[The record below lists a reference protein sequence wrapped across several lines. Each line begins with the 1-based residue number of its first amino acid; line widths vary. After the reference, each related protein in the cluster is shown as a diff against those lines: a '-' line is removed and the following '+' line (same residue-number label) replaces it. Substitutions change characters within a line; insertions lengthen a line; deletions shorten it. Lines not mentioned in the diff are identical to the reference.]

1 MSAKA
6 DQSSSSSD
14 EIDLLDLLLIL
25 WKRRIILGL
34 SALTFFS
41 LGVLLALAHTPTYK
55 GQVQVQVHQLNEIE
69 MAGFDAW
76 NQGVR
81 VANRPSAIMVSDILT
96 GGNAPAVTFPA
107 LRQSIWPIP
116 STQATSGAMRSWP
129 PCANIRQLFRIL
141 METRKNLTS
150 C

>member
-55 GQVQVQVHQLNEIE
+55 GQVQVHQLMRLRWPDSTPGIR
-69 MAGFDAW
+69 ASGS
-76 NQGVR
+76 
-81 VANRPSAIMVSDILT
+81 PT
-96 GGNAPAVTFPA
+96 GH
-107 LRQSIWPIP
+107 Q
-116 STQATSGAMRSWP
+116 Q
-129 PCANIRQLFRIL
+129 
-141 METRKNLTS
+141 
-150 C
+150 